1 MAIQDHTGIRRD
13 QQDHVFERSYVFNG
27 SVLYLVLVFGF
38 ALFIGNIFWLRGKLT
53 LIVAGKKLAPT
64 PLFCCFLSFN
74 SSMRC
79 QLVIL
84 EGLNSF

>member
-53 LIVAGKKLAPT
+53 LIVAGKKIGTYPAFL
-64 PLFCCFLSFN
+64 LFSFL
-74 SSMRC
+74 
-79 QLVIL
+79 
-84 EGLNSF
+84 